1 MKNFRKLLVC
11 LLLLLPWTVQAQ
23 QNLFK
28 KYSDVK
34 GVASIYISKAM
45 LDMNPSLF
53 TKDIYIG
60 EVASKLNSVQVL
72 STMNSEIKAELLKDI
87 RALVKSSRYE
97 LLMKQKGNVSS
108 SEFYASR
115 KGDKVRELVML
126 TNGAATLKFVYIEG
140 DMTTKDVQKLLLYQ
154 DTSENVPPVRVY
166 QWNDLEKMGF
176 QMPDM
181 DLENLQKTFKS
192 DEWKKFLKD
201 MKELSN
207 SLKSKY

>member
-34 GVASIYISKAM
+34 GVSSIYISKAM

-154 DTSENVPPVRVY
+154 DTSENVSPVRVY

-181 DLENLQKTFKS
+181 DLENLQKTFNS

-201 MKELSN
+201 MKELTN

>member
-34 GVASIYISKAM
+34 GVSSIYISKAM

-154 DTSENVPPVRVY
+154 DTSENVSPYGCISGMIWKNGLPNARYGFGESAENFQLGRMEEV
-166 QWNDLEKMGF
+166 LEGHEGT
-176 QMPDM
+176 D
-181 DLENLQKTFKS
+181 
-192 DEWKKFLKD
+192 
-201 MKELSN
+201 
-207 SLKSKY
+207 

>member
-34 GVASIYISKAM
+34 GVSSIYISKAM

-154 DTSENVPPVRVY
+154 DTSENVSPVRVY

-181 DLENLQKTFKS
+181 DLENLQKTFNS

-201 MKELSN
+201 MKQMSN
-207 SLKSKY
+207 ELKSLN